1 MHSFTFCIH
10 SFWRLKFDKHFLFA
24 LKSLLRFLSFCCLK
38 CISAETLFTIIQH
51 YSTLFNITQHY
62 STLFNIIQHYST
74 LINFIQHYS
83 TLFNIIQHYSK
94 LFNFNQLY
102 STLACRLAEWVAFL
116 HAVVIA
122 TVVMCRVRN
131 PACTAR
137 ERPRV
142 GALYKW

>member
-1 MHSFTFCIH
+1 MVSHHKNCLSRVGKDFN
-10 SFWRLKFDKHFLFA
+10 L
-24 LKSLLRFLSFCCLK
+24 SLYSSISASSFCAVLSVDK
-38 CISAETLFTIIQH
+38 DGSIK
-51 YSTLFNITQHY
+51 Y
-62 STLFNIIQHYST
+62 
-74 LINFIQHYS
+74 
-83 TLFNIIQHYSK
+83 
-94 LFNFNQLY
+94 
-102 STLACRLAEWVAFL
+102 LACRLAEWVAFL